1 MLIEPNS
8 VDNWIVEEF
17 VEMFT
22 NPTSETFFKA
32 PLKKENGDIVT
43 FWQIYWD
50 TSNETFNTT
59 RVFEI
64 IPPSRTSRTPKS
76 QKSPDLNVSYYI
88 YKTLTLKSII
98 PLEEGETEASNEE
111 LSCII

>member
-1 MLIEPNS
+1 ML
-8 VDNWIVEEF
+8 
-17 VEMFT
+17 M

-32 PLKKENGDIVT
+32 PLKYENGDIVT
-43 FWQIYWD
+43 FWQIYSD

-76 QKSPDLNVSYYI
+76 QKSPDLNVNCWI
-88 YKTLTLKSII
+88 YKTLTSKSII
-98 PLEEGETEASNEE
+98 
-111 LSCII
+111 C